1 MLPILRTASWK
12 GALWMASRS
21 ELSGRPAGAR
31 SNLPNAESSESP
43 VEVMTG
49 AFLEGSSDS

>member
-1 MLPILRTASWK
+1 
-12 GALWMASRS
+12 MASRS